1 MSCRTGEHLFQ
12 KTDVTLDFFI
22 EQLLISQ
29 PVQRGQALAS
39 CFSASLQR
47 FGEICEHWPPVEIHT
62 LGGSRS
68 PEKPLNAA
76 NCQLVS
82 SVSQTANAS
91 IG

>member
-39 CFSASLQR
+39 CFSASLQ
-47 FGEICEHWPPVEIHT
+47 PVEIHT

-76 NCQLVS
+76 NCQLVI
-82 SVSQTANAS
+82 SVSQTANAC